1 MNQLPKGGMQAL
13 SGMRC
18 LNGLQGEMKID
29 EIRGMLFMQLMP
41 LARARCSPS
50 KGILTADPS
59 P

>member
-1 MNQLPKGGMQAL
+1 MLKGGMQAL
-13 SGMRC
+13 SGIRC
-18 LNGLQGEMKID
+18 LNGPQGEVKIN

-50 KGILTADPS
+50 RGILAAGPS